1 MGYVVKAVSASGAE
15 LWVTPSRPET
25 RCIFGVRKEAS
36 IFRTPMQ
43 AQTVI
48 EAFAEKCERYGF
60 LLEVNSAGDE
70 LLLSLVKPRGQD
82 YSATPQERAVR
93 EMARNGGIAT
103 WSRPTASGR
112 SYTSPGTVKPSPWRW
127 TLPGH

>member
-36 IFRTPMQ
+36 IFRTSMQ

-48 EAFAEKCERYGF
+48 EALAEKCKGYGF
-60 LLEVNSAGDE
+60 LLEVNSASDE
-70 LLLSLVKPRGQD
+70 LLSAGQ
-82 YSATPQERAVR
+82 T
-93 EMARNGGIAT
+93 
-103 WSRPTASGR
+103 
-112 SYTSPGTVKPSPWRW
+112 
-127 TLPGH
+127 TLPRLLRGSTRKSIL

>member
-1 MGYVVKAVSASGAE
+1 MLSAVDSARSVVVKPERTGMGYVVKAVSASGAE

-48 EAFAEKCERYGF
+48 EALAEKCERYGF

-70 LLLSLVKPRGQD
+70 LLSAGQTTRPRLLRD
-82 YSATPQERAVR
+82 SARK
-93 EMARNGGIAT
+93 
-103 WSRPTASGR
+103 SS
-112 SYTSPGTVKPSPWRW
+112 S
-127 TLPGH
+127 

>member
-48 EAFAEKCERYGF
+48 EALAEKCERYGF

-70 LLLSLVKPRGQD
+70 LLSAGQTTRPRL
-82 YSATPQERAVR
+82 SATPQERAVR
-93 EMARNGGIAT
+93 EMARNGGVAT